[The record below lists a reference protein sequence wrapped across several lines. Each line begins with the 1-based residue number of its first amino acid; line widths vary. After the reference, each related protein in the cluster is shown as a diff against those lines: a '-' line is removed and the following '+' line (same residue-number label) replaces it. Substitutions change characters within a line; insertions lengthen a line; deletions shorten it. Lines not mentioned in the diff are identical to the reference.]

1 MLELRSGDGGT
12 IRKLAKQ
19 EAATTRR
26 LEKQSEE
33 TVRTR
38 AEAGGPRQE
47 PSPEQACLV
56 GAGASEE
63 PRRRYHPD
71 REGKGTETS

>member
-1 MLELRSGDGGT
+1 MVGQSA
-12 IRKLAKQ
+12 KLAKQ
-19 EAATTRR
+19 EVATTRR
-26 LEKQSEE
+26 LEKQSKE

-38 AEAGGPRQE
+38 AKAGGPRQD

-56 GAGASEE
+56 GAGAAEE
-63 PRRRYHPD
+63 PWRRYHPD